1 MVNDNTCTYLKTP
14 AGIFTEMELPINEI
28 WRGHEQS
35 IIASAK
41 LSLTRINNVL
51 ESPFSLSIPQTLLML
66 PKAQLQSF
74 FEKRQIV
81 DYQSSFLASYSSL
94 TNSYTFSNISGLVN
108 YMNEH
113 RSEPDWNKVVIIP
126 VTVGY
131 LSTTGS
137 ISSVVHDMSL
147 ASTKLVGGSANT
159 HAPIKLSVIYS
170 KFK

>member
-1 MVNDNTCTYLKTP
+1 MAYIDKSQLNIYFRYVYQDSVEVGVATFAGTEEVLQTTTITNDENAIRQMVNDNTCTYLKTP
-14 AGIFTEMELPINEI
+14 AGIFTEMELPIDEI

-113 RSEPDWNKVVIIP
+113 RSEPD
-126 VTVGY
+126 
-131 LSTTGS
+131 
-137 ISSVVHDMSL
+137 
-147 ASTKLVGGSANT
+147 
-159 HAPIKLSVIYS
+159 
-170 KFK
+170 